1 MVLSGTLTDIPEPPK
16 CLSTIVP
23 PPFVLRYSASAHI
36 LTDLRTAWRLHDFI
50 HAHDFIDV
58 SNALLLAT
66 SCFAIEHAL
75 YDMGPHDTAND
86 PSAGPVPS
94 EHSSTRPHA
103 TLLWRIRRFFTRH
116 FHAPRPCLRR
126 ARPSHEFIASND
138 NPTHAT
144 TAQPSR
150 TDGILDAIERH
161 RETTEQ
167 GFNRIADAIG
177 QAALGLAGHGGGP
190 GGFPPGIASDPPEV
204 DDHQPYASFTT
215 QEASSPNDDMLNFP
229 NPDLVGQPS
238 RPLVRLL
245 RPASPSRNEIR
256 PSNDPRS
263 PRVSRD
269 YDTSGDDETMQAAE
283 SGRRSQGER
292 VSHELAESGA
302 GPSHAALGNP
312 SQAHE
317 FAGDGQREDAGEATS
332 REQRVVAAPQED
344 NGPQASSSRE
354 HHGIGDSSNAPGAS
368 SGDGDPALVLS
379 TQDRDV
385 LNDML
390 AHPEAYQWNVEYQL
404 AGDSPGEDP
413 FPELAPSPDPV
424 SPALYAPLS
433 RTIPLPALDLPGADI
448 APAQSGPV
456 ASSFGDADAAQTAG
470 APLSF
475 PSLDTSSIH
484 SASSALLHYVPAA
497 EAETRRYDERS
508 GRRKL
513 AAMMSDPPRQ
523 VVDQEVGA
531 GQQRQSVALDAAS
544 AFDGEAFHHSSP
556 RQETPPDN
564 DAEQSSDA
572 ADEDPTRAVLDVA
585 QQNLRSTYIHY
596 RDFVVADGVFI
607 GRRLL
612 ISVGR
617 KVELPDPSEPFDEG
631 LNNLLYVCEARPHDL
646 TQLYVEV
653 HQSRVSGGQ
662 YDDQDTLNAI
672 LLAIRAYLP
681 SFNTA
686 VVSFKAFDDVQATQA
701 VQQARRSIANDF
713 SHLHHVRIEGITSAA
728 RLLTFPIQDL
738 CVLEALFPTSEMDI
752 KILLMHRSDRL
763 AFLTAGPIDSR
774 QPNYLSG
781 FAHGSRASPIADHP
795 HTFVVHLKSAFP
807 CEQALKSV
815 PGNAVVHFTLTETR
829 GLDKLRAIM
838 EVHPTWTMRLD

>member
-1 MVLSGTLTDIPEPPK
+1 MLNSK
-16 CLSTIVP
+16 SN
-23 PPFVLRYSASAHI
+23 SAASAHI
-36 LTDLRTAWRLHDFI
+36 LTDLRTAWRLHDFSYV
-50 HAHDFIDV
+50 HELTDV
-58 SNALLLAT
+58 SKALLLAT
-66 SCFAIEHAL
+66 ICFAIEHTL
-75 YDMGPHDTAND
+75 YDMDPHDTTND
-86 PSAGPVPS
+86 PPAGPAPS
-94 EHSSTRPHA
+94 EHSSTTPHA
-103 TLLWRIRRFFTRH
+103 TLRGRIRRFFAHH
-116 FHAPRPCLRR
+116 FHAPRPSLRR
-126 ARPSHEFIASND
+126 SRPSHDFIATND
-138 NPTHAT
+138 TPTHAT
-144 TAQPSR
+144 TAQPGR

-167 GFNRIADAIG
+167 GFNRIADAIS
-177 QAALGLAGHGGGP
+177 QAALGFAGHGGGP
-190 GGFPPGIASDPPEV
+190 GGFPPGIAPDPLEF
-204 DDHQPYASFTT
+204 DNHQPSASSA
-215 QEASSPNDDMLNFP
+215 QEEASIPNGDLLNFA
-229 NPDLVGQPS
+229 NPDLTGNPS
-238 RPLVRLL
+238 CALGSPLGPV
-245 RPASPSRNEIR
+245 SPSQSHIR
-256 PSNDPRS
+256 PSNGPRS
-263 PRVSRD
+263 PHVSRD
-269 YDTSGDDETMQAAE
+269 YDPIISDETSHAA
-283 SGRRSQGER
+283 RYDLRSRGECA
-292 VSHELAESGA
+292 SHELAESGA
-302 GPSHAALGNP
+302 GPSDAPLGNL

-317 FAGDGQREDAGEATS
+317 VVRDEQREENSGATS
-332 REQRVVAAPQED
+332 CEQQIHSAPQEED
-344 NGPQASSSRE
+344 NGPQASSSQE
-354 HHGIGDSSNAPGAS
+354 HHDISDSSSATSAT
-368 SGDGDPALVLS
+368 SGEGDPAAVLNAH
-379 TQDRDV
+379 DRDT
-385 LNDML
+385 LDDIL
-390 AHPEAYQWNVEYQL
+390 AHPEAHQQNVEFQL
-404 AGDSPGEDP
+404 ADFTPEEDP

-424 SPALYAPLS
+424 PSALYTPLS
-433 RTIPLPALDLPGADI
+433 RTIPLPALDQPGSGV

-456 ASSFGDADAAQTAG
+456 ASSSGRVEAAQTAG
-470 APLSF
+470 PAASAPLFF
-475 PSLDTSSIH
+475 PSLETSPVH
-484 SASSALLHYVPAA
+484 SESSALLNYSPAA
-497 EAETRRYDERS
+497 EAETRRYDEGS
-508 GRRKL
+508 ARRQL
-513 AAMMSDPPRQ
+513 AAMMSDSPRRAA
-523 VVDQEVGA
+523 DQGVEE
-531 GQQRQSVALDAAS
+531 GQQQQQSVASDAAS
-544 AFDGEAFHHSSP
+544 ASDGEAFHHSSP

-631 LNNLLYVCEARPHDL
+631 LNNLLYVCEARQHDL